1 MTLSNFN
8 LPLQPGSLINE
19 LNNKLLREELNYDVD
34 KLKIDSQFLVQNLN
48 SKQFYIYEEFIFY
61 FWSWRNWK
69 NLSMTRN
76 Y

>member
-61 FWSWRNWK
+61 FWSWRNRK
-69 NLSMTRN
+69 NLSMARN